1 MSSPSASAQPLVYV
15 LILNYNGKDYIA
27 DCLESLRASA
37 YGNLKTMVVDNAS
50 PDGSAAIV
58 RQGFPEVE
66 LIENPRNEYFC
77 KGNNIGLA
85 AILPREPDYVF
96 ILNNDTTVA
105 PDCLERLVAFM
116 ERTPDAGACQPA
128 LVFMD
133 RPGVLNSTGCRCTLS
148 GKTWDRGIDEPYNA
162 KEPSARV
169 LGVTGGALF
178 ARASML
184 REVGGFCEWFKMY
197 SEDVDLSLRIRSAG
211 YELYCAPDALV
222 LHKFGAASSSVRF
235 KKIFFCERNSYWVV
249 LRNFP
254 LLWLLV
260 SFAVCVPFRGAIAC
274 YMFLKGNRVYGAG
287 IVLGLAVGLASFPV
301 LLAQRLLRGDRTLFF
316 SRFWRYMDARHLI
329 PPRH

>member
-1 MSSPSASAQPLVYV
+1 MSVAPLVYV

-27 DCLESLRASA
+27 DCLESLRAST
-37 YGNLKTMVVDNAS
+37 YGNVKTLVVDNAS
-50 PDGSAAIV
+50 PDGSAALV

-77 KGNNIGLA
+77 KGNNIGLD
-85 AILPREPDYVF
+85 AILPRNPDYVF

-133 RPGVLNSTGCRCTLS
+133 RPELINSTGCRCCLS
-148 GKTWDRGIDEPYNA
+148 GKTWDREINEPYNPKA
-162 KEPSARV
+162 PSARV

-197 SEDVDLSLRIRSAG
+197 SEDVDLSLRIRTAG

-222 LHKFGAASSSVRF
+222 RHKFGAASSSVRF
-235 KKIFFCERNSYWVV
+235 KKILFCERNSYWVV

-254 LLWLLV
+254 LFWLLA
-260 SFAVCVPFRGAIAC
+260 SFALCVPFRGAIAG
-274 YMFLKGNRVYGAG
+274 YMLLKGNWTYGVG
-287 IVLGLAVGLASFPV
+287 ILAGLAVGLASFPV
-301 LLAQRLLRGDRTLFF
+301 LLARRLLRGDRSLF
-316 SRFWRYMDARHLI
+316 SCPFWRYMDPRQLI